1 MRAGPVATLRDALVA
16 FRQANGLPADE
27 AANAS
32 WSCQLGPLTLRL
44 PNFAWRREAILAHDL
59 HHVLTGYP
67 CTLRGECQT
76 AAWEFAAGRMP
87 HRAAALFCLPLLP
100 LGLVWTPRRM
110 LQAFRLGRR
119 SRSLHGSNA
128 IDRLLAAPLQ
138 AARTE
143 LAAAGVVRPWPD
155 RVRFA
160 LIILQAS
167 AISMAPLALLVGL
180 WLAA

>member
-1 MRAGPVATLRDALVA
+1 M
-16 FRQANGLPADE
+16 
-27 AANAS
+27 
-32 WSCQLGPLTLRL
+32 
-44 PNFAWRREAILAHDL
+44 
-59 HHVLTGYP
+59 
-67 CTLRGECQT
+67 
-76 AAWEFAAGRMP
+76 AAWEFSAGRVP

-110 LQAFRLGRR
+110 QEAFRVGRR
-119 SRSLHGSNA
+119 SRSLHGSKA
-128 IDRLLAAPLQ
+128 IDRLVAAPLQ
-138 AARTE
+138 AARAE

-167 AISMAPLALLVGL
+167 AISLAPLALLVGL